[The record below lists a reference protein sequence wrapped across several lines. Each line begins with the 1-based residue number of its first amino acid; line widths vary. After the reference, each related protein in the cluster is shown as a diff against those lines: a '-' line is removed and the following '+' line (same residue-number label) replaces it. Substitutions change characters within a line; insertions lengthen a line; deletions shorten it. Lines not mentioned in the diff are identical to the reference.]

1 MSSLKINFNCLLQS
15 FNKMNALNINHYY
28 NNMIL
33 LDNLFF
39 KCKKLDLLK
48 IEIYLLTDGMH
59 LALPF
64 VESTRKL
71 S

>member
-1 MSSLKINFNCLLQS
+1 MQ
-15 FNKMNALNINHYY
+15 
-28 NNMIL
+28 
-33 LDNLFF
+33 
-39 KCKKLDLLK
+39 KLDLLK